1 MYISSERKNF
11 IVVFITVFLYV
22 NNYPYIVSNNYVPN
36 CLSVDEIGLIS
47 IVIISLFALIA
58 NKLGLFKYL
67 TNNINEITFTFI
79 KYVFMFELLVTTHIY
94 SLLLISKYY
103 C

>member
-1 MYISSERKNF
+1 MNISTERKNF
-11 IVVFITVFLYV
+11 IVVFVTIFLYIT
-22 NNYPYIVSNNYVPN
+22 NYPYIVSNNYIPN
-36 CLSVDEIGLIS
+36 CLSIDEIGLVS

-67 TNNINEITFTFI
+67 TNNINEMTFTFI
-79 KYVFMFELLVTTHIY
+79 KYVFMFELLATTHIY